1 MLSDLERKLLRILYN
16 FSLKQRRMPNNTELV
31 RLTGRSQAE
40 IMKGLRGLVEQSY
53 IFWPDN
59 PDLSTIV
66 ILEAWDRD
74 APLETS
80 KSNGSSYLDY
90 ITRY

>member
-31 RLTGRSQAE
+31 RLTGRSRE
-40 IMKGLRGLVEQSY
+40 DITKGLRGLVEQNY

-74 APLETS
+74 TPAAPKPS
-80 KSNGSSYLDY
+80 KSSGLDY
-90 ITRY
+90 WTMY